1 MICTYTTIIFLG
13 GVGQFCTITFA
24 IMSQCVQN
32 VLLGSLRSRV
42 WKWFHLPNLLRD
54 NHVFCLLKQLYFDL
68 MRHHFPFPVINA
80 SFFSLLSTLTAF
92 LHNTIYI
99 KIDIC
104 IYLSIYLCLSVCLI
118 NNGQFIFLS
127 HFNPKKLV
135 GTIYFK
141 RLGQCESTT
150 RRAVLV
156 NCTLYWNMC
165 YVLYKLTG
173 PSLADQAVSF
183 CAF

>member
-1 MICTYTTIIFLG
+1 MHIHNDYFFG
-13 GVGQFCTITFA
+13 RVGQFCTITFA

-42 WKWFHLPNLLRD
+42 WKWFHLPNLPRD
-54 NHVFCLLKQLYFDL
+54 NQMFCLLKQLYFDL

-104 IYLSIYLCLSVCLI
+104 IYLSIYLSIYQSICLSVCLSI
-118 NNGQFIFLS
+118 YLS
-127 HFNPKKLV
+127 MSVCLFN
-135 GTIYFK
+135 
-141 RLGQCESTT
+141 
-150 RRAVLV
+150 
-156 NCTLYWNMC
+156 
-165 YVLYKLTG
+165 
-173 PSLADQAVSF
+173 
-183 CAF
+183 